1 MKLINSFGPNP
12 RAVRMF
18 LAEKGITL
26 DKQDIDILGAVDNR
40 QPAYLAKNPGGQTP
54 ALELDDGTVIG
65 ETVAIC
71 EYLEEKYPTP
81 VLIGSNAKERAESRQ
96 WQRRVEL
103 NVTESMYNAFRYA
116 EGYGLFKDRVHC
128 IPVAAPEMKVS
139 AQKWVKKID
148 GLIAGR
154 NFIVGNEIR
163 LADIILYCCMDF
175 VKDVGQPIDP
185 ANANINAWFKRMDA
199 RPSAASSLSPNW
211 ADVKMRG

>member
-18 LAEKGITL
+18 LAEKGL
-26 DKQDIDILGAVDNR
+26 NLPMDNLDILGAVDNR

-54 ALELDDGTVIG
+54 ALELADGTVIG
-65 ETVAIC
+65 ETVVIC
-71 EYLEEKYPTP
+71 EYIEEQHPTP
-81 VLIGSNAKERAESRQ
+81 ALIGSNARERAESRQ

-103 NVTESMYNAFRYA
+103 NITEYMYNAFRFA

-128 IPVAAPEMKVS
+128 IPDAAPEMKAS
-139 AQKWVKKID
+139 AQKWVKKLD

-154 NFIVGNEIR
+154 NFICGNDIR

-175 VKDVGQPIDP
+175 VKDVGQPIDQ
-185 ANANINAWFKRMDA
+185 ANTNVAAWFKRMDA
-199 RPSAASSLSPNW
+199 RPSAQSSLSANW
-211 ADVKMRG
+211 ADIKMRG